1 LQYLERIINNLYD
14 FVFNGFGNSPRIGIL
29 GLLVYCIS
37 MMAAL
42 ALAVILQTDPV
53 KADIDLAVRLWKE
66 FKMPIPPST
75 ALPKMSIDEK
85 GKALF
90 LFGMVDY
97 RGGGNY
103 GLYTGSHYTLYAGSQ
118 TSKDALDGYE
128 INSWDLKK
136 PLPIGYRVASYNL
149 IRTNGRFHESTMVST
164 AVQCACL
171 GNENVAR
178 MFLSNSA
185 KTLLGYPFD
194 NEIEPWTGAPLNN
207 SLAAHTAFLIY
218 LGCLNAII
226 DGPIDRRAILEKLIA
241 LEKYHLI
248 KKGPGSPFS
257 NEKWDLRDRIKDLQA
272 TVNQPSANGN
282 PIQAAVNDLI
292 NETKFPSTSP
302 YDNRFELI
310 PRCKQ
315 ILSYGMKA
323 VPYLAAEIDQPRLTR
338 VMSLN
343 FGNGLTRIVPVK
355 AFAVGLIRKLS
366 TDELSNRGIDKK
378 DVVLAWYKGK
388 TSGKMGNYLLSS
400 LIEPIWQAN
409 DYNSSGWLKLIRD
422 YPELLPAGIEKLRAA
437 KVDAD
442 WGFVDLAKSKL
453 SKKRKLKLLMQAS
466 RGTDF
471 LSLKNTVAAL
481 RAVDPESADTLLA
494 RFVRASPVQ
503 FDDARASISRYMLDT
518 NNPTIWKE
526 FTAKV
531 RLALPVMR
539 IELLSN
545 LFRPFDTEAKEPVPK
560 AAIQL
565 LHDYFDD
572 ATVPSE
578 WTGNEKYKKSFMW
591 YDHAPTFGEVA
602 LESAARLK
610 GLIGKGKPTRD
621 QWRQFREK
629 IEVDL
634 MKP

>member
-1 LQYLERIINNLYD
+1 
-14 FVFNGFGNSPRIGIL
+14 
-29 GLLVYCIS
+29 
-37 MMAAL
+37 MTAAL

-409 DYNSSGWLKLIRD
+409 DYNSTGFKMMIRD
-422 YPELLPAGIEKLRAA
+422 YPELLPVAIEQLRTA
-437 KVDAD
+437 KVDAE
-442 WGFVDLAKSKL
+442 WGYYDIASSKL
-453 SKKRKLKLLMQAS
+453 SKKSKLKLLLQAS
-466 RGTDF
+466 RGSDF
-471 LSLKNTVAAL
+471 LSLKNTVGPL
-481 RAVDPESADTLLA
+481 RQVDVNEADNLLT
-494 RFVRASPVQ
+494 RFVRTTPSQLDSERV
-503 FDDARASISRYMLDT
+503 DISEYMLDT
-518 NNPTIWKE
+518 NSPAIWKE
-526 FTAKV
+526 FRFKV
-531 RLALPVMR
+531 KLASPEMR
-539 IELLSN
+539 MLLLGSMN
-545 LFRPFDTEAKEPVPK
+545 RPFDTEAKQPVPR
-560 AAIQL
+560 AAIVL
-565 LHDYFDD
+565 LHEYFDD
-572 ATVPSE
+572 SSVPPL
-578 WTGNEKYKKSFMW
+578 WKGNKKHEKWFPW
-591 YDHAPTFGEVA
+591 FDQAPTFGEVA
-602 LESAARLK
+602 LESAARLM
-610 GLIGKGKPTRD
+610 GLIGKGKPTPD